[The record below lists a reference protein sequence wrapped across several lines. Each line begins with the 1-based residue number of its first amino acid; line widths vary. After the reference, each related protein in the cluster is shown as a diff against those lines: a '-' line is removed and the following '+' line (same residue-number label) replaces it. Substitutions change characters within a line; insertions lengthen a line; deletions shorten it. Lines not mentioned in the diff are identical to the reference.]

1 MAVCIQVHPAGAR
14 SAHAARLELYPGPPA
29 AMRRNW
35 RRQVSVSKGAVEIG
49 GSAAAGAV
57 SLLFREGGAIE
68 SIGLRLVEV
77 ARGGGP
83 FWGRSGQRGLGG
95 ASGVMKS
102 SKKLAGK
109 CPPPPALGSATLQVF
124 GGLEEPGLGL
134 WVGGGGGPGPRVGR
148 VCGLAGGRA
157 GQ

>member
-1 MAVCIQVHPAGAR
+1 MAVGIQVHPAGAR
-14 SAHAARLELYPGPPA
+14 SAHAARLELRPGPPA

-57 SLLFREGGAIE
+57 SLLLGGGAME

-83 FWGRSGQRGLGG
+83 FWGRSGQRGRGG
-95 ASGVMKS
+95 ESGVMKS
-102 SKKLAGK
+102 LKKLAGK
-109 CPPPPALGSATLQVF
+109 CPPPQALGSATLQVF
-124 GGLEEPGLGL
+124 GGLWEPGLGL
-134 WVGGGGGPGPRVGR
+134 WVGSGGGGPGPRVGR